1 MIEISQMFFYFF
13 VVMVLGISSIVAFSR
28 NLLHS
33 AFALFFVLF
42 GMSGFY
48 VLLGADFLAVV
59 QIMVYAGG
67 ISVLMIFGT
76 MLTADIS
83 TPKISNLSFQGVL
96 GVLSGAAIFGA
107 LVFVFYK
114 AENVWNLKEVG
125 AMKETT
131 NSLGKLLLK
140 EYVLPFEV
148 VSFLL
153 LAAMVGALVLVI
165 KGDQE

>member
-1 MIEISQMFFYFF
+1 MGIPEFFFYFF
-13 VVMVLGISSIVAFSR
+13 TIMVISIGCIVAFSK
-28 NLLHS
+28 NLLRS

-42 GMSGFY
+42 GVAGFY

-67 ISVLMIFGT
+67 VNVLLIFGT

-83 TPKISNLSFQGVL
+83 TPQTSNLSFQGTLTVIGGITLFVL
-96 GVLSGAAIFGA
+96 LAVIINSGNWPTIVPG
-107 LVFVFYK
+107 
-114 AENVWNLKEVG
+114 E
-125 AMKETT
+125 MMPTT
-131 NSLGKLLLK
+131 KDLGKLLLK

-153 LAAMVGALVLVI
+153 LAAIISAIVLVK
-165 KGDQE
+165 KGD